1 MNIIEIEN
9 YWQGVDFARPQTKLK
24 AEGHPIENLQ
34 AFVQSH
40 IAFLKHNAGVRGYLP
55 YFERLHSVTLAH
67 MKVKT

>member
-1 MNIIEIEN
+1 MNIIEIEA
-9 YWQGVDFARPQTKLK
+9 YWQGVDLTKPQPNLK

-67 MKVKT
+67 MKVK

>member
-40 IAFLKHNAGVRGYLP
+40 IAFLKQNAGVRGYLP

-67 MKVKT
+67 MKLLT